1 MLKKHWKRIFFAMA
15 VFCMA
20 AIVQTTTPQIHGL
33 NTVQAATKVKL
44 NKSKASLVKGQTT
57 QLKVQGTK
65 KKVKWTS
72 SKKSVATVSS
82 KGKVTA
88 KRKGKVTIT
97 AKIGKRKY
105 TCKITVYATKADKVI
120 ANSRAYYYGTNKKI
134 KDGTYKNCG
143 IDGVYK
149 EYLGSNQKIRLTI
162 MYPGNGDMDIN
173 HYTVEYYYDKNEKLV
188 FAYAYKKVNGKLK
201 DYRAYYGTDGKCYRY
216 IESDGTV
223 KTYKNGKNLDEC
235 NEMVQLLY
243 NKGSWN
249 IIVANGG

>member
-1 MLKKHWKRIFFAMA
+1 MLKKCWKRICFALA
-15 VFCMA
+15 VFCLASVM
-20 AIVQTTTPQIHGL
+20 QTVTPQTHGL
-33 NTVQAATKVKL
+33 STVQAASKVKL
-44 NKSKASLVKGQTT
+44 NKSKASLVKGQSI

-72 SKKSVATVSS
+72 SKKSIATVSA

-120 ANSRAYYYGTNKKI
+120 ANSRAYYYDTTGKI
-134 KDGTYKNCG
+134 EDGTYKNCG
-143 IDGVYK
+143 VDGVYK

-162 MYPGNGDMDIN
+162 MYPENGDMDIK

-216 IESDGTV
+216 IDNDGTV
-223 KTYKNGKNLDEC
+223 ITYKNGKNPDSC

-243 NKGSWN
+243 CKGSWN